1 MVYGYF
7 EGLLDEIK
15 IYSRAL
21 KQKEIQSLVGGFET
35 AFDPSPEDEATD
47 VPWDTGLGWQP
58 GGFADQHDVYF
69 GSSFD
74 DVNSATATVDP
85 AGVYRGRQLLSR
97 YAMGETLGFGQTY
110 YWRVDEV
117 NAAPDD
123 TVFTGD
129 IWSFTVE
136 PLAIPI
142 EAITAT
148 ASGANP
154 GMGPEKTIDG
164 SGLDEL
170 DQHSS
175 VATNM
180 WLTLTHGSWI
190 QYEFDRAYK
199 LHEMLVWNSNQAV
212 EAFIGFGVKEMTIE
226 HSIDGETWAPLGG
239 VIDVPRASGLPTNTV
254 NATIDMGGIMAK
266 RVRLSVVSAH
276 GFTGQSGLSEVRFMS
291 IPVLPREPHP
301 ADGATTVSVDI
312 PLSWRSGRE
321 AVSHEVYLG
330 SDAENMA
337 LIDTTRNATTIV
349 DGLDYMMTYTWSV
362 TEVNEMAVP
371 AAHAGDVWTFTTPVF
386 SVVDD
391 FESYS
396 GEVNEEIYLTWMDG
410 YAGDASLGGSTTGH
424 IKSPFVETSNVN
436 RGKQSMPIFIDND
449 GGFADIDGK
458 MSSPSFSEVVR
469 QFGSAQDWTAGGLE
483 TLFIWFAGSEG
494 LSGQL
499 YCKIGSTK
507 VLYDGEAAHLGNV
520 AWHVW
525 SIDLSTVGGN
535 LTSVREFSIGVEGSG
550 AGILYIDDI
559 RLSPGI
565 DELMAANLLAHY
577 PFDEGTG
584 VQADD
589 ASGNGHNATFVG
601 EPAWVPGQV
610 DMALQFDGIDDY
622 VEIPH
627 HEGLTVNNE
636 VTVALWINP
645 ERYSL
650 RGQGWGGIMAKG
662 NPRTYSL
669 YTVRDG
675 NLHFSTAGVGTAST
689 GRVPLNEWSHVV
701 AMVVAG
707 SHAYYI
713 NGVPSGGGGAGIVLP
728 GTANTAPV
736 TIGNIDET
744 ARFYQGLIDAV
755 YIYGRALSS
764 EEVALLAGM

>member
-170 DQHSS
+170 DQHFS

-226 HSIDGETWAPLGG
+226 HSIDGETWNRLGRC
-239 VIDVPRASGLPTNTV
+239 DRRTPGLGP
-254 NATIDMGGIMAK
+254 
-266 RVRLSVVSAH
+266 AH
-276 GFTGQSGLSEVRFMS
+276 EHGQCY
-291 IPVLPREPHP
+291 H
-301 ADGATTVSVDI
+301 
-312 PLSWRSGRE
+312 
-321 AVSHEVYLG
+321 
-330 SDAENMA
+330 
-337 LIDTTRNATTIV
+337 
-349 DGLDYMMTYTWSV
+349 
-362 TEVNEMAVP
+362 
-371 AAHAGDVWTFTTPVF
+371 
-386 SVVDD
+386 
-391 FESYS
+391 
-396 GEVNEEIYLTWMDG
+396 
-410 YAGDASLGGSTTGH
+410 
-424 IKSPFVETSNVN
+424 
-436 RGKQSMPIFIDND
+436 
-449 GGFADIDGK
+449 
-458 MSSPSFSEVVR
+458 
-469 QFGSAQDWTAGGLE
+469 
-483 TLFIWFAGSEG
+483 
-494 LSGQL
+494 
-499 YCKIGSTK
+499 
-507 VLYDGEAAHLGNV
+507 
-520 AWHVW
+520 
-525 SIDLSTVGGN
+525 
-535 LTSVREFSIGVEGSG
+535 
-550 AGILYIDDI
+550 
-559 RLSPGI
+559 
-565 DELMAANLLAHY
+565 
-577 PFDEGTG
+577 
-584 VQADD
+584 
-589 ASGNGHNATFVG
+589 
-601 EPAWVPGQV
+601 
-610 DMALQFDGIDDY
+610 
-622 VEIPH
+622 
-627 HEGLTVNNE
+627 
-636 VTVALWINP
+636 
-645 ERYSL
+645 
-650 RGQGWGGIMAKG
+650 
-662 NPRTYSL
+662 
-669 YTVRDG
+669 
-675 NLHFSTAGVGTAST
+675 
-689 GRVPLNEWSHVV
+689 
-701 AMVVAG
+701 
-707 SHAYYI
+707 
-713 NGVPSGGGGAGIVLP
+713 
-728 GTANTAPV
+728 
-736 TIGNIDET
+736 
-744 ARFYQGLIDAV
+744 
-755 YIYGRALSS
+755 
-764 EEVALLAGM
+764 